1 MRKNEATRLLAVI
14 AETWRGFEVS
24 EGKTAI
30 WSEMLAD
37 VPLEIALRA
46 VKYLI
51 AAGSPFPPSISEIR
65 KAIVEMSAPPEY
77 QIDALQSWLE
87 ASLVTEGYCE
97 EEGMEKFSPLTRE
110 VVRALGWDTIREG
123 DPEVVRGHFLKFFQ
137 MARERWFKEQMLPE
151 ELRPAPFELPE
162 PPKRLPAQG
171 IPPMSE
177 EEVQEKR
184 GRFVETIGT
193 LLKNLE
199 KGAKAPEEREA
210 EAMREDQEECPGEFS
225 ANSTLEEYETFSE
238 GA

>member
-24 EGKTAI
+24 EGKASI

-37 VPLEIALRA
+37 VSLDLALRA

-51 AAGSPFPPSISEIR
+51 ACGTPFPPSISEIR
-65 KAIVEMSAPPEY
+65 RAIVEMSAPPEY

-87 ASLVTEGYCE
+87 ASLIVEGYCE
-97 EEGMEKFSPLTRE
+97 EEGMEKLSPLTRE
-110 VVRALGWDTIREG
+110 VVRALGWETIREG

-137 MARERWFKEQMLPE
+137 MARERWFKEEMLPL

-162 PPKRLPAQG
+162 PPKRSPARG
-171 IPPMSE
+171 IPPLSE
-177 EEVQEKR
+177 EEAQEKR
-184 GRFVETIGT
+184 RRYVEIIGT

-199 KGAKAPEEREA
+199 KGARALEEKEA